1 MQLNRNMASIS
12 GIKKIVMKN
21 MIINTHGASPAA
33 VATLADIF
41 GESGLSSVNCYVYAV
56 NNHEEANPS
65 RITSVSIRRSGQVLI
80 YVDGS
85 NTSNMSIMFVGMIID
100 G

>member
-1 MQLNRNMASIS
+1 MASIS

-85 NTSNMSIMFVGMIID
+85 NTSNMSVMFVGMIID

>member
-1 MQLNRNMASIS
+1 MTSIS

-65 RITSVSIRRSGQVLI
+65 RITSVSIRRNGQVLI

-85 NTSNMSIMFVGMIID
+85 NTSNMSVMFVGMIID